1 MYPYGQKASLP
12 YEDYSNRIKCR
23 LTLLAVTRAVPIWAI
38 KIVLGYNWKW
48 RRIIKELRLKSM
60 EKRKNEKTNFP

>member
-1 MYPYGQKASLP
+1 MP

-23 LTLLAVTRAVPIWAI
+23 LTRLAVTRAVPIWAI

-60 EKRKNEKTNFP
+60 EKRKNEKKNFP